1 MKTNMITR
9 REPGQII
16 PQLPKTVA
24 VHAGKAWAAYRA
36 DPGNRSGF
44 SRHARDAFKA
54 ARFPEGDCVVPSTLT
69 TTCRLLAELVTGWAG
84 VDLASYG
91 LPRTIWS
98 RQRWLGLCPQTA
110 VEREVAYI
118 YRGKK
123 RRAPLY
129 RAVIEL
135 YRGGETK
142 TTEKLIARLPLV
154 DRLEVVSGFAF
165 DCYHTVLNVG
175 WIDFTTI
182 TAAAG
187 PWALETAERFT
198 ALKKQVMEHTELI
211 FGVEE
216 ELRRAIFLRLIRAGI
231 AIKPRWDWLIPKA
244 WSAWPPEAAEIL
256 ESIPEPRRTRAIMR
270 VLKLTTSTWA
280 FRSGS
285 SVLSHYPSRAL
296 VKFILPFLDD
306 TVGDFMEWSRRDWLT
321 AKTRELA
328 AFPEIVALLRAHLAR
343 LPRLP
348 ELRLRRHFRPKSIKE
363 FSPGQR
369 RQFALIGGH
378 WSADDERTFMV
389 TGKPEAPQFGP
400 IRFVAVFEIED
411 EGGRLIYEAI
421 SYTGGLHGA
430 VFRAG
435 TDEWIATM
443 CQHSLDMRYPDQ
455 EPLLEALTKILGEEL
470 D

>member
-1 MKTNMITR
+1 MKETVLTKQDPDR
-9 REPGQII
+9 II
-16 PQLPKTVA
+16 PKLPKTVA
-24 VHAGKAWAAYRA
+24 SHARKAWAAYQA
-36 DPGNRSGF
+36 DPNNEDGF
-44 SRHARDAFKA
+44 SRHARDAFKT
-54 ARFPEGDCVVPSTLT
+54 ARFPEGDCVVPSTLNA
-69 TTCRLLAELVTGWAG
+69 TCRLLAELVTDWAG
-84 VDLASYG
+84 VDLDSYG

-118 YRGKK
+118 YQGKK

-142 TTEKLIARLPLV
+142 TKDKLIARLPLL
-154 DRLEVVSGFAF
+154 DRLDVVSGFAF

-187 PWALETAERFT
+187 PWALDLAERFT
-198 ALKKQVMEHTELI
+198 TLKKQGLGHTELI

-216 ELRRAIFLRLIRAGI
+216 ELRRAIFLGLIRAGI
-231 AIKPRWDWLIPKA
+231 PIKLRWDWLIPGE
-244 WSAWPPEAAEIL
+244 WTTWPPEAAEIL
-256 ESIPEPRRTRAIMR
+256 ESIPEPRRTRAIMK

-285 SVLSHYPSRAL
+285 AVLSHYPSRAL
-296 VKFILPFLDD
+296 AKFILPFLDD
-306 TVGDFMEWSRRDWLT
+306 TVGDFMEWSRRAWLT
-321 AKTRELA
+321 AKTRELT
-328 AFPEIVALLRAHLAR
+328 AFPEIVELLRAHLAR

-348 ELRLRRHFRPKSIKE
+348 ELRLRRHFRPKSIRE
-363 FSPGQR
+363 FSPSQR
-369 RQFALIGGH
+369 RQFTLVGGH

-389 TGKPEAPQFGP
+389 TGKPETPQFGP
-400 IRFVAVFEIED
+400 IRFVTVIEIED
-411 EGGRLIYEAI
+411 EGGQLIYEAI

-455 EPLLEALTKILGEEL
+455 EPLLEALTKIL
-470 D
+470 DDAMD